1 MTMSKDLVV
10 QFGVFHALLFPGVF
24 GFVPSPTN
32 VSVVCHNFVNVLFW
46 NYSNPTEQLKFGV
59 KVEPY
64 ESASQ
69 TVDTPQTYLDISSY
83 SRDADDDYFVFVTAH
98 DGQEKSEN
106 VSIRF
111 TYSKDYFDEKKHKYK
126 CSLDFPAVNTSVHK
140 DVIEVSFQHPFM
152 LHKQDILNEE
162 FMYTVTHDEQKV
174 LYSCFEDEE
183 LCTAEIHFNQ
193 STAGQCVELKLE
205 GMIAG
210 IPSYTYRNVCV
221 PQQTPETDKTG
232 LIAALL
238 GGGTIVLFIIMGFVW
253 LLWRKLSKIPIIPE
267 FLQNILPGQSPTT
280 QPEPNAI
287 SQMTPQ
293 GHTPLLTDEI
303 FSYGSPSISP
313 TEKDCKV
320 NAILDDTVVVLTEV
334 SEVDMDCEDS
344 EGFGR
349 SSDYDSPK
357 FLQEMSP
364 GDITEG
370 YGPRPPVI

>member
-1 MTMSKDLVV
+1 MSKDLVV
-10 QFGVFHALLFPGVF
+10 QFGVFYALLFPGVF

-46 NYSNPTEQLKFGV
+46 NYSNPTEPLKFGV

-69 TVDTPQTYLDISSY
+69 TVDTSQTYLDISSY

-126 CSLDFPAVNTSVHK
+126 CSLDFPALNTSVHK

-162 FMYTVTHDEQKV
+162 FKYTITHDEQKV

-183 LCTAEIHFNQ
+183 LCTAEIHLNQ

-253 LLWRKLSKIPIIPE
+253 LLWRKLSRIPIIPE
-267 FLQNILPGQSPTT
+267 FLVCRNVIPGQSPTT
-280 QPEPNAI
+280 QAEPTAI

-293 GHTPLLTDEI
+293 GYTHLLKEEI
-303 FSYGSPSISP
+303 FSYAN
-313 TEKDCKV
+313 T
-320 NAILDDTVVVLTEV
+320 ILDDTVVDLTEV
-334 SEVDMDCEDS
+334 SEEDMDCEDS

-349 SSDYDSPK
+349 SSDYNSPK

-370 YGPRPPVI
+370 YGPRPPVL